1 MDRFSFLNA
10 AHTAYFAELYDQ
22 YLLNPDSV
30 EPSWRAFFQGFD
42 FGMES
47 SDAVSQEMSSAPV
60 VLPEG
65 MQKEFQVI
73 KLIDGYRNRGHL
85 FTKTNPVRER
95 RKYEPTLAIENF
107 GLSQADLDSDF
118 EAGEIL
124 GIGKKSLRQ
133 IVTHLEKIY
142 CDHIGIE
149 YMYIRK
155 PEEITWI
162 QNWLNKNDNHPTFSN
177 EEKKHILKKL
187 NQAVSFEGFL
197 HSKYVGQKRFSVEGL
212 DAMIPGLDTL
222 IERGSEK
229 GVEQFVVGMAHRGRL
244 NVLANIFGKSPEAIF
259 SEFDG
264 KEYAEDE
271 LFDGDVKYHMGWTSF
286 RNSKKG
292 RDFRM
297 DLAPNPSHLETVGA
311 VIEGMSR
318 AKIDNQLDG
327 DEKKILP
334 IAIHGDAA
342 VAGQGIVYE
351 IVQMA
356 QLDGYRTGGT
366 IHVVANN
373 QVGFTTNYLDARSST
388 YSTDVGKVTLS
399 PVLHVNGDDVESVC
413 HAFAF
418 ALDFRMEF
426 GRDVFIDILGYRK
439 YGHNEGDEPRF
450 TQPLL
455 YKAIAKHTNPRDIYA
470 ARLLKEGVINQGHVK
485 NLEKEYKDDLEEDLE
500 ESRKKDKTVI
510 TEILADDWEGYEI
523 GSREDILAPIDT
535 TYDQKKL
542 DKMADGITKLP
553 EDKKFIRKIQRII
566 ADRNKQYREKNKL
579 DWGMG
584 ELLAYASL
592 MEEGFNV
599 RISGQDV
606 ERGTFSHR
614 HAIIKTE
621 DDVEEINLHNR
632 LGVKGRMDI
641 YNSLLSEYGVVG
653 FDYGY
658 AMASPKTLT
667 IWEAQFGDFSNG
679 AQIMLDQYISAAES
693 KWKTQNGLVML
704 LPHGYEGQ
712 GSEHSSAR
720 MERYLQLCANDNLI
734 MADVT
739 TPANFFHL
747 LRRQMKWNFR
757 KPLVVFTPKSLLRH
771 PLVVSTKEELATGS
785 FQEVFDDE
793 SVDKKKVTS
802 LVFCTGK
809 FYYDLLERRTE
820 NKRTDVALV
829 RIEQL
834 FPLPQDKLAA
844 IIASYPKVTDY
855 VWAQEE
861 PKNMG
866 AWGYMLMNFE
876 HVKLRVAS
884 RRVYASPAAG
894 SSTRSK
900 ARHKKVIDSVF
911 ETQEKK

>member
-1 MDRFSFLNA
+1 MMDKFSFLNA
-10 AHTAYFAELYDQ
+10 AHTSYFAELYDQ
-22 YLLNPDSV
+22 YLRNPDSI

-47 SDAVSQEMSSAPV
+47 GETISSETER
-60 VLPEG
+60 LPIIPENV
-65 MQKEFQVI
+65 QKEFQVV
-73 KLIDGYRNRGHL
+73 KLIDGYRTRGHL
-85 FTKTNPVRER
+85 FTKTNPVRAR
-95 RKYEPTLAIENF
+95 RTYEPTLEIANF
-107 GLSQADLDSDF
+107 GLSESDLDKQF
-118 EAGEIL
+118 EAGSIL
-124 GIGKKSLRQ
+124 GLGKTSLRE
-133 IVTHLEKIY
+133 IRRHLEAIY
-142 CDHIGIE
+142 CDAIGIE
-149 YMYIRK
+149 YMYIRR
-155 PEEITWI
+155 PEEIQWI
-162 QNWLNKNDNHPTFSN
+162 QNWLNTNDNHPRFSGD
-177 EEKKHILKKL
+177 EKKHILKKL
-187 NQAVSFEGFL
+187 NQAVSFETFL

-229 GVEQFVVGMAHRGRL
+229 GIEQFVIGMAHRGRL

-264 KEYAEDE
+264 KEYDEDE

-286 RNSKKG
+286 RQSDKG
-292 RDFRM
+292 NKIRM

-318 AKIDNQLDG
+318 AKIDNQLGG
-327 DEKKILP
+327 DEKKIVP

-342 VAGQGIVYE
+342 IAGQGIAYE

-399 PVLHVNGDDVESVC
+399 PVLHVNGDDVEAVC
-413 HAFAF
+413 HAFQF
-418 ALDFRMEF
+418 ALDFRMNF

-439 YGHNEGDEPRF
+439 YGHNEGDEPMF
-450 TQPLL
+450 TQPKL
-455 YKAIAKHTNPRDIYA
+455 YKAIKKHQSPRDIYA
-470 ARLLKEGVINQGHVK
+470 QRLISEGVIESGYVK
-485 NLEKEYKDDLEEDLE
+485 ELEKEYKDDLEEDLE
-500 ESRKKDKTVI
+500 ASRKKDKTVI
-510 TEILADDWEGYEI
+510 TEILADDWADYEL
-523 GSREDILAPIDT
+523 GTLEDVLKKVDT
-535 TYDQKKL
+535 TYPLKKL
-542 DKMADGITKLP
+542 DQLAAGITKLP
-553 EDKKFIRKIQRII
+553 EDKKFIRKIQRIV
-566 ADRNKQYREKNKL
+566 ADRNKQYTEKNSL

-584 ELLAYASL
+584 ELLAYATL

-632 LGVKGRMDI
+632 LGVAGRMDI

-658 AMASPKTLT
+658 AMAAPKTLT

-720 MERYLQLCANDNLI
+720 MERYLQLCARDNMI

-757 KPLVVFTPKSLLRH
+757 KPLIVFTPKSLLRH
-771 PLVVSTKEELATGS
+771 PLVVSSKEELATGS
-785 FQEVFDDE
+785 FQEVFDDVT
-793 SVDKKKVTS
+793 VDKKKVKS

-809 FYYDLLERRTE
+809 FYYDLLERRKE
-820 NKRTDVALV
+820 NGRDDVALV

-834 FPLPQDKLAA
+834 FPLPHKQLED
-844 IIASYPKVTDY
+844 IIASYPKGIDY

-861 PKNMG
+861 PRNMG

-876 HVKLRVAS
+876 QVKLRVAS
-884 RRVYASPAAG
+884 RRAYASPAAG

-900 ARHKKVIDSVF
+900 RRHKKVIDSVF
-911 ETQEKK
+911 EAQ